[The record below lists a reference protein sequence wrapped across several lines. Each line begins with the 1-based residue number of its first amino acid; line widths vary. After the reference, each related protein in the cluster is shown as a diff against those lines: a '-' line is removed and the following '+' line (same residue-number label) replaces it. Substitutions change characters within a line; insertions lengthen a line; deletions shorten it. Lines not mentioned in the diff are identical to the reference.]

1 MQKRDRY
8 HSAGP
13 SIIPSDVAAVADAAA
28 NGWYTNFRHHI
39 SKFEDEFK
47 EYLGVKYA
55 LATSSGTAALHLSL
69 AAAGIGPGDEVIV
82 PDLTWVATG
91 NVVQLLGAR
100 AVPVDIRP
108 TDWNIDPDKIEAAI
122 TDKTKAIFPVHLYG
136 HPADMDRINA
146 IAEKHGLL
154 VIEDA
159 APAIGSK
166 YKGRAAGTLALAAG
180 FSFQGAKLMV
190 TGQGGMLV
198 TDDKTIYDRAVS
210 LVEHGREP
218 EHGIFYSGKTGYNYK
233 MPALCAALGS
243 SQLTRLDDII
253 AIKHKQQAFY
263 TERFASRDDVQMIE
277 AQPDMYCNYAY
288 PSLMLKTDKINR
300 DDFFEALRAK
310 NIDSRP
316 TFPRQSTMPTFMDA
330 DSPVAKSV
338 EENGWNLPTAAY
350 LTEEDMGYICD
361 VVEGILDNA

>member
-1 MQKRDRY
+1 MTMRERY

-13 SIIPSDVAAVADAAA
+13 SIVPNDVAAVADAAA

-39 SKFEDEFK
+39 TTFENEFA
-47 EYLGVKYA
+47 EHLGVKYA

-108 TDWNIDPDKIEAAI
+108 EDWNIDPSKIEAAI
-122 TDKTKAIFPVHLYG
+122 TERTKAIFPVHLYG
-136 HPADMDRINA
+136 HPADMDTINE
-146 IAEKHGLL
+146 IATRNGLL

-159 APAIGSK
+159 APSIGSK
-166 YKGRAAGTLALAAG
+166 YKGRNTGTLALAAG

-198 TDDKTIYDRAVS
+198 TDDKTLYDRAVS
-210 LVEHGREP
+210 LIEHGREP
-218 EHGIFYSGKTGYNYK
+218 EHGIFYSGKVGYNYK

-243 SQLTRLDDII
+243 AQLGRLDEII
-253 AIKHKQQAFY
+253 AIKHNQQRIY
-263 TERFASRDDVQMIE
+263 EERFRGRNDVTMIV
-277 AQPDMYCNYAY
+277 AQPDMYCNFAY
-288 PSLMLKTDKINR
+288 PSLLLNSPAISR
-300 DDFFEALRAK
+300 DDFFQALRER

-316 TFPRQSTMPTFMDA
+316 TFPRQSSMPTFIDA
-330 DSPVAKSV
+330 DTPVSAHV
-338 EENGWNLPTAAY
+338 EANGWNLPTAAY
-350 LTEEDMGYICD
+350 LTDEDLNFICD
-361 VVEGILDNA
+361 VVEEILDNA